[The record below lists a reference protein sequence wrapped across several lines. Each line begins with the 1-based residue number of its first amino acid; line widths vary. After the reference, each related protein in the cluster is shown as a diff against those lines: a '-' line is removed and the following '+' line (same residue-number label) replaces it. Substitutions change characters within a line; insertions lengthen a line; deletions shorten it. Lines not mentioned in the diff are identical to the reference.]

1 MNTFGYIL
9 VLGTVAAFI
18 VLLAAWLIAENR
30 WSKQIRI
37 TLGLLVMLCAIPVTS
52 LFAVAITQ
60 LDDQSYFAASVRMI
74 LDESIAALEAGETGF
89 LPRLK
94 LFRENQSLRYESRG
108 NLFENA
114 EKFREEGES
123 LRKPKVVEQAGPGYP
138 PQGVG
143 SPDP

>member
-60 LDDQSYFAASVRMI
+60 LDDQSYFAASIRII
-74 LDESIAALEAGETGF
+74 LDESIAALEAGEPGF

-94 LFRENQSLRYESRG
+94 LFREHQPLRYELRG
-108 NLFENA
+108 NLLENA
-114 EKFREEGES
+114 RIFKEEGEN
-123 LRKPKVVEQAGPGYP
+123 LRKSKAVEQSVPECLLRGK
-138 PQGVG
+138 
-143 SPDP
+143 